1 MKELLGK
8 AHLPSSINMDVDDS
22 VFKLGKVISGVTHIM
37 SQLQDRFMCQILTDN
52 DYKRINCYIL
62 HSNLKNNNFADMNG
76 L

>member
-37 SQLQDRFMCQILTDN
+37 SQL
-52 DYKRINCYIL
+52 
-62 HSNLKNNNFADMNG
+62 
-76 L
+76 

>member
-1 MKELLGK
+1 
-8 AHLPSSINMDVDDS
+8 
-22 VFKLGKVISGVTHIM
+22 
-37 SQLQDRFMCQILTDN
+37 MCQILTDN